1 MRFACC
7 AILAAVLPICLHA
20 AVVASGLQQNDDNYL
35 RQTDGPRDGRAAA
48 EQPANGNWAMVVRV
62 ADECARDPDTAACVA
77 VKAATALERAS
88 RIPGN
93 VQVLPGLTLVRNTD
107 EGSAQ
112 RDSRAL
118 PTEDELR
125 SQLVQDSTQDR
136 TTKLTEMVVNSALR
150 FVQSRSL
157 QLKFPQT
164 NAEELSRAIEEGEC
178 PVHETRFVRSIGSI
192 IPSSIAVPR
201 RL

>member
-48 EQPANGNWAMVVRV
+48 EQPANGNWAVVVRV
-62 ADECARDPDTAACVA
+62 ADECARDPDTTACVA

-93 VQVLPGLTLVRNTD
+93 VQVLPGLTLIRNAD
-107 EGSAQ
+107 EASAQ

-125 SQLVQDSTQDR
+125 SQLVQDMQTQDR

-164 NAEELSRAIEEGEC
+164 NAEELSRAIEEGEYGNSVRFINGSFR
-178 PVHETRFVRSIGSI
+178 PVRGNYT
-192 IPSSIAVPR
+192 P
-201 RL
+201 

>member
-7 AILAAVLPICLHA
+7 AVLAAVLPICLHA
-20 AVVASGLQQNDDNYL
+20 AVVASGLQHNDDNYL
-35 RQTDGPRDGRAAA
+35 QQTDGPRDGRAVT

-77 VKAATALERAS
+77 VKAATVLERAS

-93 VQVLPGLTLVRNTD
+93 LEVLPGLTLTRNA
-107 EGSAQ
+107 EEISAQ

-125 SQLVQDSTQDR
+125 NQLVQDPTQDR
-136 TTKLTEMVVNSALR
+136 TSKLTEMVVNSALR
-150 FVQSRSL
+150 FAQSRSL
-157 QLKFPQT
+157 QFKFPQT
-164 NAEELSRAIEEGEC
+164 NPEELSRAIEEGKYR
-178 PVHETRFVRSIGSI
+178 VK
-192 IPSSIAVPR
+192 VPIYIYI
-201 RL
+201 LIF